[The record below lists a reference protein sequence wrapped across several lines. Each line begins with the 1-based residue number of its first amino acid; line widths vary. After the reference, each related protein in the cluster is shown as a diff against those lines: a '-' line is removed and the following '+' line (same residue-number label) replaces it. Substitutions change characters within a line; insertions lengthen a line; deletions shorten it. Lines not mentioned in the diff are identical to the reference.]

1 VKRHSQDS
9 ANSDARQLWG
19 EVIGIDDKTDQERIF
34 TVYARRGSL
43 LIVSDRGHER
53 LAGPDRG
60 LSKYDIFREVMAQ
73 FQVHAVRIKPTLPA
87 KLDD

>member
-1 VKRHSQDS
+1 MVRSGDP
-9 ANSDARQLWG
+9 RQC
-19 EVIGIDDKTDQERIF
+19 R
-34 TVYARRGSL
+34 
-43 LIVSDRGHER
+43 VSGGHER